1 MSIKTNPYR
10 GLITAS
16 KSVVPGVT
24 KLPGQSSSFTDNNG
38 TINASSIG
46 DLMNQIGSALK
57 AAENNQLSTK
67 EERSTR
73 IEAQTNRKEVLMEA
87 FNDASNQSM
96 KVLGEA
102 IAAEIQETTNREGFV
117 RKLMQYREIGQGEN
131 NEVKLKQKEVIGFVA
146 SSASQV
152 TPIEIRQRMIRPPEV
167 HVNTFILIDTGE
179 LAKSND
185 DILEE
190 KYEEGLE
197 GIMVGEDRLWKQM
210 AVEASEVRN
219 TLQTFSTFTPSVF
232 ARMTEQVSRWGI
244 PVVQCML
251 SSTLWQDVVANG
263 DFAGVLDPVTKWE
276 LLQDGTLGSLY
287 GVTITTDS
295 FRQSN
300 LRVLDP
306 GEIFIVGAPINHGVF
321 TLRGTMLS
329 EPVNRFPQGEAKK
342 GWFMD
347 EIISMVLGNSLSVCR
362 GYKI

>member
-1 MSIKTNPYR
+1 MKNNPYR
-10 GLITAS
+10 GIISAS
-16 KSVVPGVT
+16 KKTVVPGIT
-24 KLPGQSSSFTDNNG
+24 KLPGQDNAFTNNRG
-38 TINASSIG
+38 NINASNVA
-46 DLMNQIGSALK
+46 DLINQIGIALQ
-57 AAENNQLSTK
+57 ASENNQLSNK
-67 EERSTR
+67 ETNEIKVKAAIERK
-73 IEAQTNRKEVLMEA
+73 QVLMEA
-87 FNDASNQSM
+87 MNDASNQSM

-102 IAAEIQETTNREGFV
+102 IAAEIHETTNREGFV
-117 RKLMQYREIGQGEN
+117 RKVMQYREIGQGEN
-131 NEVKLKQKEVIGFVA
+131 NEVKLKQKEVMGFVA

-152 TPIEIRQRMIRPPEV
+152 TPIEIRQRLIRPPEV
-167 HVNTFILIDTGE
+167 HINTFILIDTGE

-197 GIMVGEDRLWKQM
+197 GIMVGEDRLWKEM
-210 AVEASEVRN
+210 AVEAAEVRN

-244 PVVQCML
+244 PVVSCML

-295 FRQSN
+295 FRQAN

-306 GEIFIVGAPINHGVF
+306 GEIFMIGAPINHGVF
-321 TLRGTMLS
+321 TLRGNMLS

-347 EIISMVLGNSLSVCR
+347 EIVSMVLGNALSVCR
-362 GYKI
+362 GYRI

>member
-1 MSIKTNPYR
+1 MNENPYR
-10 GLITAS
+10 AIISAS
-16 KSVVPGVT
+16 KKTVIPGHT
-24 KLPGQSSSFTDNNG
+24 KLPGQSNAFTNG
-38 TINASSIG
+38 RGEINASSTA
-46 DLMNQIGSALK
+46 DLLQQIGIALK
-57 AAENNQLSTK
+57 ASEQNMLSTK
-67 EERSTR
+67 EANEIKVNAANERKV
-73 IEAQTNRKEVLMEA
+73 ALMEA
-87 FNDASNQSM
+87 MNDASNKSM

-102 IAAEIQETTNREGFV
+102 MAAEIQETTNREGFV
-117 RKLMQYREIGQGEN
+117 RKIMQYREIGQGEN
-131 NEVKLKQKEVIGFVA
+131 NEVKLKQKEVTGFVA

-152 TPIEIRQRMIRPPEV
+152 TPIEIRQRLIRPPEV

-179 LAKSND
+179 LAKNND

-197 GIMVGEDRLWKQM
+197 GIMVGEDRLWKAM
-210 AVEASEVRN
+210 ADEAATVRN

-232 ARMTEQVSRWGI
+232 ARMTEQISRWGI
-244 PVVQCML
+244 PVVACML

-276 LLQDGTLGSLY
+276 LLQEGTLGSLY
-287 GVTITTDS
+287 GVTISTDS
-295 FRQSN
+295 FRQAN
-300 LRVLDP
+300 LKVLEP
-306 GEIFIVGAPINHGVF
+306 GEIYMVGAPINHGVF

-347 EIISMVLGNSLSVCR
+347 EIISMVLGNALSVCR